1 MAAPSAPGAP
11 ACAQPATAAEL
22 AHPTPDKREDRATAK
37 RPRPEATPAS
47 SEVALVPQRDAPSAP
62 APRPVRAARPAAA
75 AAAAWLRKLGEMHP
89 ACRAIPADEVIALA
103 LELFK

>member
-1 MAAPSAPGAP
+1 MKARSAPGAP

-47 SEVALVPQRDAPSAP
+47 SEVALVPQRDAPPAP
-62 APRPVRAARPAAA
+62 APRPARAARPAA